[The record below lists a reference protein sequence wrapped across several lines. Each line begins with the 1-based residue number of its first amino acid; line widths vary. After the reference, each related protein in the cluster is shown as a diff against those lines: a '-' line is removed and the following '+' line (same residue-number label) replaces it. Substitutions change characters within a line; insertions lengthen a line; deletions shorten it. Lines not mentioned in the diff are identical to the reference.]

1 MAKARH
7 VCGWASALLPGLG
20 STLLHTAAHCCT
32 RSCEN
37 RPAFLSANC
46 LQLSKWR
53 GGKSSGG
60 NQMWARAT
68 KMCKEIFPSKMIK
81 YKKIVPRSCFKLF
94 VFWGGD
100 YYTVLTERGGNRV
113 WWNDWLNLTWFV
125 DNFTTSITR
134 TSTDTLFSTIWSI
147 ELCLDHSLLTV
158 LLFKTSSLEWW
169 HKCDQTGYSVVW
181 FIWVVEVKISSS
193 LVFYIFKYSYLPRY
207 HHGWSFL

>member
-20 STLLHTAAHCCT
+20 STLLHTAAHYCALLHTAAHCCT

-94 VFWGGD
+94 VFWGV
-100 YYTVLTERGGNRV
+100 TIILCWLKEGGIEYGGMIG
-113 WWNDWLNLTWFV
+113 WTSLGL
-125 DNFTTSITR
+125 SITSPR
-134 TSTDTLFSTIWSI
+134 VSP
-147 ELCLDHSLLTV
+147 ELLQTHFFLQY
-158 LLFKTSSLEWW
+158 
-169 HKCDQTGYSVVW
+169 DQ
-181 FIWVVEVKISSS
+181 
-193 LVFYIFKYSYLPRY
+193 
-207 HHGWSFL
+207 